1 MSDSSGSENRPEWV
15 DSHAHLTMFEP
26 DEVEDVVDRA
36 VAAGVGRVL
45 VPATDAGDLDRA
57 VELAEVLPGRVVAAV
72 GVHPHEAASL
82 DPPLRRRLESALSR
96 SGVVAMGEIGL
107 DYHYMSSP
115 REDQLAAL
123 RWQLRLAVESEM
135 PVILH
140 NRESWPDLI
149 TLLEEVGSELC
160 GVCHSFAEPP
170 EAAARVRALGLHAG
184 ISGMV
189 TFRRG
194 DNVREMV
201 RSLPADRI
209 LIETDSPFLAP
220 EPHRGRRNEPAYV
233 VHVGREVAKQ
243 LDLDLDSLARQTTA
257 NFDRLFGALS

>member
-1 MSDSSGSENRPEWV
+1 MAGGHAGDRGEWV
-15 DSHAHLTMFEP
+15 DSHAHLTMFERY
-26 DEVEDVVDRA
+26 EVEDVLDRA
-36 VAAGVGRVL
+36 AAAGVGRVL
-45 VPATDAGDLDRA
+45 VPATDAEDLDRA
-57 VELAEVLPGRVVAAV
+57 VELAEAFPGRVVAAA

-82 DPPLRRRLESALSR
+82 DPPLRRRVEAALGR
-96 SGVVAMGEIGL
+96 PGVVAVGEIGL

-123 RWQLRLAVESEM
+123 RWQLRLGLESDL

-140 NRESWPDLI
+140 NRESWSDLI
-149 TLLEEVGSELC
+149 AVLEEVDVELR

-170 EAAARVRALGLHAG
+170 EAAARVRELGLLVG

-189 TFRRG
+189 TFKRG

-201 RSLPADRI
+201 RSVAPEGL
-209 LIETDSPFLAP
+209 LVETDSPFLAP

-233 VHVGREVAKQ
+233 VHVGRRVAAQ
-243 LDLDLDSLARQTTA
+243 LGLSEEALADATTA
-257 NFDRLFGALS
+257 NFDRLFGVSS